1 MNYFVVDQNSGQKY
15 GPADVT
21 TLNQWIVEGRV
32 TPSTMLEDA
41 TTGQQMLASTVP
53 GLSLGTPPS
62 SAPQQTFSPPPTA
75 PVANPYPRQFEQ
87 APGLP
92 ASGQESGLITASYI
106 LSVIGL
112 CFCPIAFS
120 GGAIACAVVAKNRGD
135 QRGQTA
141 MIVGIA
147 SLVIGMA
154 VGAMLAASGVMSRIG
169 R

>member
-1 MNYFVVDQNSGQKY
+1 MNYFVVDQTSGQKY
-15 GPADVT
+15 GPADLA
-21 TLNQWIVEGRV
+21 TLNQWVVEGRV
-32 TPSTMLEDA
+32 TPTTMLEDA
-41 TTGQQMLASTVP
+41 ATGQQVLASSVP
-53 GLSLGTPPS
+53 GLSLGVPPS
-62 SAPQQTFSPPPTA
+62 TAPPPA
-75 PVANPYPRQFEQ
+75 AAQVANPYPRQFEQ

-92 ASGQESGLITASYI
+92 VSSEQSGLIIASYI
-106 LSVIGL
+106 LSAVGL

-147 SLVIGMA
+147 SLVLGI
-154 VGAMLAASGVMSRIG
+154 VIGAMLAASGVMNRIG